1 MSPSD
6 KWMSFSTELER
17 NPNTGG
23 DAKTVRVCQ
32 GSLAADG
39 SEHSKVSVRS
49 EKQKEAD
56 GS

>member
-6 KWMSFSTELER
+6 KWMSFSTELEQNR
-17 NPNTGG
+17 NAGG
-23 DAKTVRVCQ
+23 DAKAVRVFL

-39 SEHSKVSVRS
+39 SEHSKASVGS
-49 EKQKEAD
+49 ERQIEGD